1 MKNAFRTNS
10 GRLTVYALQ
19 CGYIYRAIVDGGPT
33 IDMFLENAE
42 MHIYSVIAFSKEGR
56 KFWEQFESKAEA
68 EKFYAAECRKICAT
82 NIWE

>member
-1 MKNAFRTNS
+1 
-10 GRLTVYALQ
+10 
-19 CGYIYRAIVDGGPT
+19 
-33 IDMFLENAE
+33 MFLENAE

>member
-1 MKNAFRTNS
+1 MKNAFRNNS

-33 IDMFLENAE
+33 IDMFLENAG
-42 MHIYSVIAFSKEGR
+42 MHLYSVKGYGAER
-56 KFWEQFESKAEA
+56 LFWEQFESKAEA
-68 EKFYAAECRKICAT
+68 EKFYAAECRKIGAT